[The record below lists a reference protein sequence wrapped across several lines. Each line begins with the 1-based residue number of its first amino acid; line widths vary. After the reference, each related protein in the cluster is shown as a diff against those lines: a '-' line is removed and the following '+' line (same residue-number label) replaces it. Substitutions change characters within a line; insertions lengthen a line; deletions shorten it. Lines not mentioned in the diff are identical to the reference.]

1 MAEKDIT
8 EKILLSYADVFS
20 DCINTL
26 VYGGIQYLN
35 PQNTQPAPTESFYK
49 GKKPHNQFCDAS
61 RYLMEEDT
69 ICLQY
74 IIENETE
81 LEERQILRKISY
93 QGGSYRLQLESGA
106 PVYGVIAIV
115 IAWTGKASRIPLNLH
130 TLLLKNGV
138 PQKYLKQIDDEKLA
152 VYHMNNLSPEIRS
165 RFTSDIGF
173 VADYLNEGNFG
184 RRMQQ
189 KIVHLEALC
198 DLMETLTGD
207 TRFTELARQFREN
220 KQKGEQIMMCEYLNQ
235 LEEQGERRGEKRGE
249 INGEANLSSLLEKL
263 YDLGRSKDVE
273 LAVRNPDARAK
284 MYKEF
289 SIPNYRD

>member
-26 VYGGIQYLN
+26 VYSGKQYLN

-49 GKKPHNQFCDAS
+49 GKEPHNQFCDVS
-61 RYLMEEDT
+61 RYLMEEYT

-93 QGGSYRLQLESGA
+93 QGGAYRQQLESGS

-115 IAWTGKASRIPLNLH
+115 LAWTGKICRIPLNLH
-130 TLLLKNGV
+130 ALLLKNGV
-138 PQKYLKQIDDEKLA
+138 PQKHLEQIDDEKLA

-165 RFTSDIGF
+165 RFTSDMGF
-173 VADYLNEGNFG
+173 VADYLNEGNFD
-184 RRMQQ
+184 RRRQQ
-189 KIVHLEALC
+189 KIIHLEALC

-207 TRFTELARQFREN
+207 TRFTELAKQFFEN
-220 KQKGEQIMMCEYLNQ
+220 NQKGENVMMCEYLNQ
-235 LEEQGERRGEKRGE
+235 LEEKGERRGE
-249 INGEANLSSLLEKL
+249 ITLSSLLEKL
-263 YDLGRSKDVE
+263 YDLGRKEDVE
-273 LAVRNPDARAK
+273 LAVRNPDARARL
-284 MYKEF
+284 YKEF
-289 SIPNYRD
+289 SISNYREKK